1 VKVKVKILS
10 DGIQEQIMDVCADET
25 YEELLHSLHINPEIV
40 IVFRSGVPVPLD
52 EKLTSDD
59 VDILRVV
66 TGGKS
71 ITINPYNDS
80 IFMETATKGT
90 VDINEHTNI

>member
-10 DGIQEQIMDVCADET
+10 GGVKEQIMDVCEDET

-52 EKLTSDD
+52 EKLTCDD

-66 TGGKS
+66 TGG
-71 ITINPYNDS
+71 NR
-80 IFMETATKGT
+80 
-90 VDINEHTNI
+90 